1 MYPVKRYTKHFVNLF
16 YTPMKNSVECLILID
31 DDDITNSL
39 HLMLLEDLQ
48 VAEEVHI
55 ATDGEKALS
64 LVRELLIDND
74 KSKPDNA
81 LIFLDINMPG
91 LSGFELLK
99 EMDKLESFDWERLQ
113 VYLLTSSSSRR
124 DMEEA
129 DLYRVAG
136 YLDKPLTEEKVRRAV
151 NALAKQSS

>member
-1 MYPVKRYTKHFVNLF
+1 
-16 YTPMKNSVECLILID
+16 MKNSVECLILID

-39 HLMLLEDLQ
+39 HLMLLEDLE
-48 VAEEVHI
+48 VAEKIYV

-64 LVRELLIDND
+64 LVRKLLVDEHTH
-74 KSKPDNA
+74 KPESA

-91 LSGFELLK
+91 LSGFEFLK
-99 EMDKLESFDWERLQ
+99 EVEKMGDFDWDKLQ

-129 DLYRVAG
+129 GQYQVAG
-136 YLDKPLTEEKVRRAV
+136 YLDKPLTEEKIRKAV

>member
-1 MYPVKRYTKHFVNLF
+1 
-16 YTPMKNSVECLILID
+16 MKYSVECLILID

-48 VAEEVHI
+48 VAEKVHV
-55 ATDGEKALS
+55 ATDGEKALA
-64 LVRELLIDND
+64 LVQELLAGDD
-74 KSKPDNA
+74 KIKPENA

-91 LSGFELLK
+91 LSGFEFLK
-99 EMDKLESFDWERLQ
+99 EVDKIENFDWEKLQ

-129 DLYRVAG
+129 DRYQVAG
-136 YLDKPLTEEKVRRAV
+136 YLDKPLTEEKIRKAV
-151 NALAKQSS
+151 NALAKESS